1 MPQIPFSTDW
11 LKQFSDP
18 YAVLGLSVSA
28 DDRRVLKRYR
38 SVAKLL
44 HPDGYTAADPTNRE
58 LASQLFA
65 HLISPAYQK
74 LKQDKG
80 RAESL
85 ALLRVHVQRI
95 NRETPLLPQSD
106 SAQQLIKI
114 PMQSVDVFYE
124 QAIAQLADSQYQPL
138 QQFERITQQLTELN
152 LVYLQLK
159 MGEQVR
165 PKPTGLVPTEQIKRE
180 TVAST
185 DLKQQQP
192 TINYAQRH
200 YLRAQEYMKKE
211 SWSMAVQELRDA
223 IRLEP
228 TKSEF
233 HSLLAKAYFMQNLT
247 GMATVHFRQ
256 ALKLNSQDPLA
267 LEYAKKLKIQ
277 LDSPSTEKKGGL
289 FGLFAKKR

>member
-1 MPQIPFSTDW
+1 MSQIPFSTDW

-44 HPDGYTAADPTNRE
+44 HPDGYTTADPADRE

-65 HLISPAYQK
+65 HLLSPAYQK

-80 RAESL
+80 RSESL
-85 ALLRVHVQRI
+85 ALLRVHVRRM
-95 NRETPLLPQSD
+95 NREEPLVPQSEV
-106 SAQQLIKI
+106 ARQLLKT

-124 QAIAQLADSQYQPL
+124 QAIAQLAESQYQPL
-138 QQFERITQQLTELN
+138 YQFEQITPQLIELN

-159 MGEQVR
+159 MGEPVR
-165 PKPTGLVPTEQIKRE
+165 PKPTGLVPADQIKRE
-180 TVAST
+180 TPAAAPPDPNQFVGT
-185 DLKQQQP
+185 
-192 TINYAQRH
+192 YAQRH
-200 YLRAQEYMKKE
+200 YMRAHEYMKKE

-267 LEYAKKLKIQ
+267 MEYAKKLKIK
-277 LDSPSTEKKGGL
+277 LDPPSAGKKGGL

>member
-1 MPQIPFSTDW
+1 MSQIPFSTDW
-11 LKQFSDP
+11 LKRFSDP

-38 SVAKLL
+38 TVAKLL
-44 HPDGYTAADPTNRE
+44 HPDGYVTADPADRE

-74 LKQDKG
+74 LKQDKD

-85 ALLRVHVQRI
+85 ALLRVQVRRN
-95 NRETPLLPQSD
+95 NREEPSSPQSGL
-106 SAQQLIKI
+106 AQQLLKT

-138 QQFERITQQLTELN
+138 RQFELITQQLIELN

-159 MGEQVR
+159 MGEPVR
-165 PKPTGLVPTEQIKRE
+165 PKATGLVPAEQIKRE
-180 TVAST
+180 AAAAGQ
-185 DLKQQQP
+185 KPPQP
-192 TINYAQRH
+192 TVNYAQRH
-200 YLRAQEYMKKE
+200 YLRAHEYMKKE

-228 TKSEF
+228 TKNEF

-256 ALKLNSQDPLA
+256 ALKLNPQDPLA
-267 LEYAKKLKIQ
+267 LEYAKKLKIK
-277 LDSPSTEKKGGL
+277 LEPPNTDKKGGL

>member
-1 MPQIPFSTDW
+1 MSQIPFSTDW
-11 LKQFSDP
+11 LKKFSDP

-38 SVAKLL
+38 AVAKLL
-44 HPDGYTAADPTNRE
+44 HPDGYTTADPADRN

-85 ALLRVHVQRI
+85 ALLRVHVRRM
-95 NRETPLLPQSD
+95 NHEAPLLPQSD
-106 SAQQLIKI
+106 PARQLIKT
-114 PMQSVDVFYE
+114 PMHSVDVFYE

-138 QQFERITQQLTELN
+138 GQFEPITQQLTELN

-159 MGEQVR
+159 MGEPVR
-165 PKPTGLVPTEQIKRE
+165 PKPTGLVPAEQIKRE
-180 TVAST
+180 TAASA
-185 DLKQQQP
+185 DPKQQSNG
-192 TINYAQRH
+192 NYAQRH
-200 YLRAQEYMKKE
+200 YVRAQEYMKKE

-256 ALKLNSQDPLA
+256 ALKLNPQDSLA
-267 LEYAKKLKIQ
+267 LEYAKKLKIK
-277 LDSPSTEKKGGL
+277 LDPPSTAKKGGL
-289 FGLFAKKR
+289 FGLFAKKQ